1 MLLLLTKEKLPE
13 YIVKCLQAA
22 GYNELKTISN
32 MDISENP
39 GKIEDY
45 IYIYIYIY
53 IWIENLVVMLNTYLV
68 LQYCPHHLNFH

>member
-1 MLLLLTKEKLPE
+1 MKEKLPE
-13 YIVKCLQAA
+13 YIVKCLQVA

-45 IYIYIYIY
+45 IYIYIYG
-53 IWIENLVVMLNTYLV
+53 
-68 LQYCPHHLNFH
+68 